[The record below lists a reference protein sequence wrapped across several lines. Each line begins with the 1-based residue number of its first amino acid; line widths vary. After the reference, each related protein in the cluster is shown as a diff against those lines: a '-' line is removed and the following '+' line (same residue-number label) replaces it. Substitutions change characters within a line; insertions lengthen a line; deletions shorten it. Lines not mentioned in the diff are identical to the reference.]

1 MEILVLFLPMTP
13 GKPALPG
20 GPGGPAEPGGP
31 GGPIGPGG
39 PLPPDKKIVV
49 CHALAAEIQ

>member
-1 MEILVLFLPMTP
+1 MTP